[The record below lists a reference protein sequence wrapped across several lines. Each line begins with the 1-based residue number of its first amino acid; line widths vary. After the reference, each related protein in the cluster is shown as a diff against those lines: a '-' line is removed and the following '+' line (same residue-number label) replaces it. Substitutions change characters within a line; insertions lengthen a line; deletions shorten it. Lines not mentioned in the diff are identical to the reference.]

1 MENIA
6 YECAASTHEAPK
18 NIEIVPFRF
27 DFNVLLGLNKKKFS
41 TFAAIRLLSISLIL
55 FFLSSVGQVLALE
68 KSNSSTTA
76 DLIVS
81 SLEANSVGGEEVYLA
96 LGSRGA
102 EVRSLQQRLQRLKYF
117 TGDVNGYYGA
127 STRDAVVRFQQ
138 KMGLTV
144 DGIVGAETQ
153 QVIDKTIQQLNRVK
167 APSNDKILPL
177 TVGSCSNG
185 KCPNLR
191 NGNKNRYVKYLQT
204 RLRHWGYFKFNPNGN
219 FDSKTVEAVK
229 RFQKAKGLSADGVV
243 GPQTWDKIENSKIK
257 QPKTE
262 NTKIKKS
269 NKCNNPVLQR
279 GDKSECV
286 AKLQN
291 LLQKL
296 GYFKGNSTS
305 YFGASTW
312 EAVKQFQFNNE
323 LPPNGIVDSQT
334 WKALEK
340 DNNNYV
346 VLVPVTSPYT
356 LDEVRRFVPD
366 AFIRETKLGKFVQA
380 GEFQYSEGAEQY
392 SRYFLRDRG
401 FNARVVTKDKL

>member
-6 YECAASTHEAPK
+6 CNRAASTREVPE

-27 DFNVLLGLNKKKFS
+27 DFNVFAGLNKKKLS
-41 TFAAIRLLSISLIL
+41 SFAAIRLFSISLIL
-55 FFLSSVGQVLALE
+55 FFLSSVGQALALE
-68 KSNSSTTA
+68 RLNSLTTA
-76 DLIVS
+76 DSIVS

-96 LGSRGA
+96 LGSTGA
-102 EVRSLQQRLQRLKYF
+102 EVKSLQQRLQRLKYF

-144 DGIVGAETQ
+144 DGIVGAQTQ
-153 QVIDKTIQQLNRVK
+153 QVIDKTIQQLKRVK
-167 APSNDKILPL
+167 ASSNTKILPL

-191 NGNKNRYVKYLQT
+191 AGIKNRYVKYLQT

-243 GPQTWDKIENSKIK
+243 GPQTWDKIENSKAK
-257 QPKTE
+257 

-296 GYFKGNSTS
+296 GYFKGNSTA
-305 YFGASTW
+305 YFGGSTW

-340 DNNNYV
+340 DRNNYV

-366 AFIRETKLGKFVQA
+366 AFIRNTKLGKFVQT
-380 GEFQYSEGAEQY
+380 GEFQYSQGAEQY

-401 FNARVVTKDKL
+401 FNAQVVTKDKL